1 MGISPSS
8 SAGLADLPYLSSSP
22 VRVPSSRS
30 ERRVQPE
37 PVHTRLPHRS
47 YEIAALRSDGAQHIA
62 QVKVPAIPL
71 FESAFSAFARGTL
84 IQTPDGEV
92 AVEDLQPGDLI
103 STKSGSPAKLM
114 WIGTGQFV
122 PADAGYQTSLVRIM
136 ADAFGMGRPEMF
148 VTLGPSARVL
158 QTPPDMRS
166 QIGPA
171 RVLSPAAD
179 FVDGVNVIEIS
190 PPTSVQLFHL
200 VLERH
205 AVIWAGGLDCETF
218 HPGGQAIRDVSY
230 SLRDLFLSMFPHIA
244 HVSDFG
250 PLAHP
255 RAPDRDA
262 AA

>member
-1 MGISPSS
+1 
-8 SAGLADLPYLSSSP
+8 
-22 VRVPSSRS
+22 
-30 ERRVQPE
+30 
-37 PVHTRLPHRS
+37 
-47 YEIAALRSDGAQHIA
+47 
-62 QVKVPAIPL
+62 
-71 FESAFSAFARGTL
+71 
-84 IQTPDGEV
+84 
-92 AVEDLQPGDLI
+92 
-103 STKSGSPAKLM
+103 M

-171 RVLSPAAD
+171 RVLSPAA
-179 FVDGVNVIEIS
+179 
-190 PPTSVQLFHL
+190 VQLFHL